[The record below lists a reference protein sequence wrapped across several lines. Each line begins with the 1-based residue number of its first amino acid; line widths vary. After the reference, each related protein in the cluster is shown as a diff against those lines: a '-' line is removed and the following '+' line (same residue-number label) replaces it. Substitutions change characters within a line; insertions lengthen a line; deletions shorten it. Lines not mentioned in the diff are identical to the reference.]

1 MLVRNVLECDG
12 GIKNDSII
20 TKTDQFL
27 VINWLGEYNS
37 LGL

>member
-12 GIKNDSII
+12 GLKNDLII